1 MSTYRW
7 YSLKCKPGQNKNDY
21 RGELEVRTA
30 FTVKAVDRD
39 SDKLGS
45 TADISSKAKRGSLT
59 SLNKA
64 VGNIGGSLM
73 SLGQKEKKNIKK
85 LAKSVSHKVE
95 KVGNKARKSLSS
107 QHRAEQTIAEHNDA
121 NTTESPLPNKF
132 DINSTSFGVG
142 YERDTR
148 AGHGNH
154 MVSTPKTN
162 PFLKKSLTRN
172 QPNHDPGVNSDDEDD
187 FEGELGED
195 DMFRLVLF
203 ENVFSRLFI
212 YLQSFLT
219 Y

>member
-1 MSTYRW
+1 MFTYRW

-85 LAKSVSHKVE
+85 LAKSVTHKV
-95 KVGNKARKSLSS
+95 KILLKASKLLL
-107 QHRAEQTIAEHNDA
+107 
-121 NTTESPLPNKF
+121 PLLHSRYLLR
-132 DINSTSFGVG
+132 IIGG
-142 YERDTR
+142 
-148 AGHGNH
+148 
-154 MVSTPKTN
+154 
-162 PFLKKSLTRN
+162 
-172 QPNHDPGVNSDDEDD
+172 Q
-187 FEGELGED
+187 
-195 DMFRLVLF
+195 VL
-203 ENVFSRLFI
+203 
-212 YLQSFLT
+212 
-219 Y
+219 